1 MLVNSIIFILAI
13 ALLIKSATW
22 ATKHAER
29 LAANFHISQYIV
41 GFIIAAVISILPETM
56 VSINSA
62 LAGIPAMGLGT
73 LLGSNVSDLAF
84 VFAVIILLAG
94 RGIKIESKIIHSNL
108 FYPFILLVPIILG
121 MDGHYSRL
129 EGSFLIVV
137 GLIFYVFSFKNGKNK
152 SKATSTEHHWAKNF
166 LLLLLSMATLLLGA
180 HYVVTSATGIAE
192 TLKISPI
199 LIGMLVVGL
208 GTTMPELLFSL
219 KSVKHH
225 HDGLAIGDILGTVL
239 ADATIVVGILALVAP
254 FSFPTRIVYV
264 SGLFMVASAFL
275 LFYFMKSGKTLS
287 RKEALLLLGFWF
299 IFIITEILIT
309 KVGADL

>member
-1 MLVNSIIFILAI
+1 MLVNLIIFILSLL
-13 ALLIKSATW
+13 LLIKSATW

-29 LAANFHISQYIV
+29 MAANFHISQYIV
-41 GFIIAAVISILPETM
+41 GFIIAAIISILPETM
-56 VSINSA
+56 VSINA
-62 LAGIPAMGLGT
+62 AMAGIPAMGLGT

-84 VFAVIILLAG
+84 VFAVIILFAG
-94 RGIKIESKIIHSNL
+94 RGIKIQSKIIHNNL

-121 MDGHYSRL
+121 MNGHYSRL
-129 EGSFLIVV
+129 EGIFLVLV
-137 GLIFYVFSFKNGKNK
+137 GLIFYIFSFKNGKNK
-152 SKATSTEHHWAKNF
+152 SKPAKTEHHWSKNF
-166 LLLLLSMATLLLGA
+166 ILLLLSMGTLLLGA
-180 HYVVTSATGIAE
+180 HFVVASATAMAE
-192 TLKISPI
+192 ILNISPI

-239 ADATIVVGILALVAP
+239 ADATIVVGILAIVAP
-254 FSFPTRIVYV
+254 FTFPTRIIYV

-275 LFYFMKSGKTLS
+275 LFYFMKSGKLLS

-299 IFIITEILIT
+299 IFIITEILIS
-309 KVGADL
+309 KIGN